1 MYIMYV
7 YIYVY
12 YFMFLLQE
20 IFSLPR
26 LSGNVLSSK
35 VNDSMVIRDSTS
47 PGVQDVSM
55 SLAKSG
61 EHCYLQDSPQG
72 CGKELRKHKFKNI

>member
-1 MYIMYV
+1 MDNRSVCIYVYDVIRMYIMYV

-26 LSGNVLSSK
+26 LSGNVLSDK
-35 VNDSMVIRDSTS
+35 VDER
-47 PGVQDVSM
+47 Q
-55 SLAKSG
+55 LESG
-61 EHCYLQDSPQG
+61 KQG
-72 CGKELRKHKFKNI
+72 SG